1 MEWMLDTQHGLRLSA
16 LRREDI
22 AGASRLAAEAF
33 GNAGVGEE
41 VRSMLTLHC
50 DSAGDTPLEQQQAL
64 LATCYYV
71 LAQAQ
76 EGAIVGLTGLYHP
89 AWIGQGVFGLGW
101 FCLSP
106 ALRGQG
112 IGERLLNATM
122 QLAVAQG
129 GRRLYIETSPHLTA
143 ALGLYRKMGFE
154 ENGKMPDYFGPGT
167 DLLLLSRSLEDI
179 ALEEG
184 YSHGR

>member
-1 MEWMLDTQHGLRLSA
+1 M
-16 LRREDI
+16 
-22 AGASRLAAEAF
+22 AAEAF
-33 GNAGVGEE
+33 GNAGVGDE

-50 DSAGDTPLEQQQAL
+50 DGDGDLPLAQQQAL
-64 LATCYYV
+64 LATRYYV
-71 LAQAQ
+71 LTQAS

-89 AWIGQGVFGLGW
+89 AWIGTGVFGLAW

-106 ALRGQG
+106 TLRGQG

-129 GRRLYIETSPHLTA
+129 GRRLYIETSPYLTA
-143 ALGLYRKMGFE
+143 ALSLYHKLGFA
-154 ENGKMPDYFGPGT
+154 ENGSMPDYFGPGT

-179 ALEEG
+179 TLEEG
-184 YSHGR
+184 FLHDL